1 MGIGQSAH
9 QQKKEKVER
18 LFRQNVRSSRSR
30 SLDVRSDRVARPV
43 GASSS
48 ARFHR
53 NRCRLVEDG
62 ANGSISGLSQDEK
75 RMIELC
81 WFKCTQKQLKKCTE
95 DIFADILKQ
104 DESLLKLFNLES
116 VPPHRVRDNEFFKS
130 HAANFAIV
138 LNLVV
143 TNFNDNFERTCD
155 ALQTL
160 GYEHVNLRPRGFQ
173 MMYWDIFTDCFEQ
186 NRPMSFRKDAEK
198 DAWSRMILFILRQMK
213 IGYSRGVADKKIER
227 LSMPIIY

>member
-1 MGIGQSAH
+1 MKHGGTIIPTECSLKSKPKFGR
-9 QQKKEKVER
+9 EK
-18 LFRQNVRSSRSR
+18 RSSRSTSR
-30 SLDVRSDRVARPV
+30 SQQQCTLPQEPMSIGGGRRVAKRSFP
-43 GASSS
+43 
-48 ARFHR
+48 
-53 NRCRLVEDG
+53 